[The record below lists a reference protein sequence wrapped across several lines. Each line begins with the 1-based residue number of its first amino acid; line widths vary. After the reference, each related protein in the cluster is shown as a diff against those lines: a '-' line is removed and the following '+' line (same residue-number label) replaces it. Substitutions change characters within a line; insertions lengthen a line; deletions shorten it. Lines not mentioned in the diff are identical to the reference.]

1 VVAVDQLLLA
11 EVEELPCG
19 EEVGAFHRARRGE
32 RPARPT
38 RALNL
43 DAGDGVLVALV
54 EAGGQPCH
62 LLLRGRRGGRRA
74 THHDPLDV
82 PAGAHAREARLE
94 LVPREVGEGRDPV
107 ARGQVQRLVRR
118 RAG

>member
-1 VVAVDQLLLA
+1 MVAVDQLLLA

-74 THHDPLDV
+74 VSVTADAAV
-82 PAGAHAREARLE
+82 EWERERCGSTA
-94 LVPREVGEGRDPV
+94 
-107 ARGQVQRLVRR
+107 
-118 RAG
+118 